1 MRVTL
6 MGPPGVGKGTQAA
19 RLREHL
25 GVPHVS
31 TGDLL
36 RDAVKQGTSTG
47 RKVRKFVDS
56 GELVPDDLMG
66 DLIAERLGQSD
77 AAEGFILDGF
87 PRTVEQ
93 VAILERVLN
102 RLNVQLDRAIALTA
116 SEAEIV
122 RRLTGR
128 RICPT
133 DGAVYH
139 LESHPPESPGTC
151 DRCGSALVQ
160 RSDDTKEVILNRLQ
174 VYSSQTLPVMEA
186 YREKGILREVDA
198 SGTPDEVFEK
208 LISRMNA

>member
-56 GELVPDDLMG
+56 GELVPDELMG
-66 DLIAERLGQSD
+66 DLIAERLGRPD

-102 RLNVQLDRAIALTA
+102 RLNVHLERAIALTA
-116 SEAEIV
+116 SESEIV

-133 DGAVYH
+133 DGTVYH
-139 LESHPPESPGTC
+139 IESNPPKSPGIC
-151 DRCGSALVQ
+151 DNCGSALVQ
-160 RSDDTKEVILNRLQ
+160 RSDDTEEVIRNRLQ

-186 YREKGILREVDA
+186 YREKSTLLEVDA
-198 SGTPDEVFEK
+198 SGTPDAVFENLK
-208 LISRMNA
+208 TGMNA

>member
-6 MGPPGVGKGTQAA
+6 MGPPGVGKGTQAD
-19 RLREHL
+19 RLKGHL

-36 RDAVKQGTSTG
+36 RDAVKQGTPMG
-47 RKVRKFVDS
+47 RKARTFVES
-56 GELVPDDLMG
+56 GELVPDELMG
-66 DLIAERLGQSD
+66 ELIAERLARPD

-93 VAILERVLN
+93 VTILERVLD
-102 RLNVQLDRAIALTA
+102 RLGVKLDRAVALTA
-116 SEAEIV
+116 IEAEIV

-133 DGAVYH
+133 DGTVYH
-139 LESHPPESPGTC
+139 LESHPPKSPGTC
-151 DRCGSALVQ
+151 DQCGSALVQ
-160 RSDDTKEVILNRLQ
+160 RADDNEEVIRKRLE

-186 YREKGILREVDA
+186 YRQRGTLVEVDA
-198 SGTPDEVFEK
+198 SGAPDEVFEK
-208 LISRMNA
+208 LKAGMQG